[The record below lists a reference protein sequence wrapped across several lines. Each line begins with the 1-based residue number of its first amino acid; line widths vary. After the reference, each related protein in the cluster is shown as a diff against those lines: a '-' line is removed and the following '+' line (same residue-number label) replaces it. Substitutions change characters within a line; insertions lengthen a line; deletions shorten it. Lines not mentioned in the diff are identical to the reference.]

1 MKRTETRILA
11 AVSLY
16 CVGAIFATLALLFL
30 TRPEPAS
37 AQGTPRRFDHLTTGF
52 ELEGAHRDVPCES
65 CHVAAMFKGTP
76 KDCRGCHAQGSR
88 INALAKPAS
97 HILSSESCG
106 ECHSTVAWS
115 PADRFDHLQVRGSCA
130 SCHNNIQATGK
141 PLDHVASSDTCDT
154 CHTTTAWVP
163 ARFDHL
169 LVRGNCVSCHNGVQA
184 TGKSANHIASSDN
197 CDSCHSTTAW
207 TPARFDHAS
216 VAPGSCSTCHNGVGA
231 TGKPASHIPTTAE
244 CDSCHSTVAWTP
256 AMFDHAGVTGGCQG
270 CHNGATATGKN
281 VGHMSTARECNIC
294 HSTSAWTP
302 LTFQHTSPEYPGDHR
317 GNLPCVACHTTNT
330 DQATWTSPAYRPD
343 CAGCHAN
350 DFRADPHIKII
361 NTNVRYTV
369 GELRNCSGAC
379 HVYTD
384 ATLTTISR
392 ARPGPEHRVNGGE
405 F

>member
-1 MKRTETRILA
+1 MKRAHTRTLTV
-11 AVSLY
+11 VSLY
-16 CVGAIFATLALLFL
+16 CLGAVCAALLLAML
-30 TRPEPAS
+30 THPEAS
-37 AQGTPRRFDHLTTGF
+37 AQTTLRAFDHLTTGF
-52 ELEGAHRDVPCES
+52 ELDGAHRDVPCES

-76 KDCRGCHAQGSR
+76 RDCRGCHAFGSR

-97 HILSSESCG
+97 HIMSSESCG

-115 PADRFDHLQVRGSCA
+115 PADRFDHTQVRGTCA

-141 PLDHVASSDTCDT
+141 PT
-154 CHTTTAWVP
+154 
-163 ARFDHL
+163 
-169 LVRGNCVSCHNGVQA
+169 
-184 TGKSANHIASSDN
+184 NHIASSDN
-197 CDSCHSTTAW
+197 CDTCHTTTAW

-216 VAPGSCSTCHNGVGA
+216 VTPGSCSTCHNGVRA
-231 TGKPASHIPTTAE
+231 TGKPTSHIPTTAE

-256 AMFDHAGVTGGCQG
+256 AMFDHTGVTGGCQS
-270 CHNGATATGKN
+270 CHNGAMATGKN
-281 VGHMSTARECNIC
+281 VGHMSTARECNVC
-294 HSTSAWTP
+294 HSVTAWTP
-302 LTFQHTSPEYPGDHR
+302 LTFRHTSPEYPGDHR
-317 GNLPCVACHTTNT
+317 GNLSCVDCHTTNT
-330 DQATWTSPAYRPD
+330 DQATWPSPAYRPD

-350 DFRADPHIKII
+350 DFEPGEHTKIAG
-361 NTNVRYTV
+361 TNIRYTV